1 MSGSQIR
8 PTTLALIFPQRFSP
22 SSGAIPDRFLLN
34 GGSPCGRVIA
44 DTSFTGRYTSSCPAA
59 APCCP
64 AINGGG
70 CLGTAN
76 NPNNPE
82 SACPPP
88 NPPVNTPGVVQTS
101 QNGFLVGP
109 GKLTFPV
116 GNGVNQMPPDQDM
129 WLLATGVCTN
139 TGNAWAMVCGATVD
153 SDGHVP
159 GTGQPAFYNAN
170 YQPSG
175 GTLAYVFNGDG
186 CRVVGNQVLPNGTP
200 GSAQYQSNINC
211 LQCRL
216 N

>member
-1 MSGSQIR
+1 MSGSQM
-8 PTTLALIFPQRFSP
+8 TDLTCAHFPATFFP
-22 SSGAIPDRFLLN
+22 LSSGAIPDRYLLN
-34 GGSPCGRVIA
+34 GGSPCGPVIA
-44 DTSFTGRYTSSCPAA
+44 DTSFTGRYTGACAA
-59 APCCP
+59 SAPCCP
-64 AINGGG
+64 ATSGGG
-70 CLGTAN
+70 CQGRPNA
-76 NPNNPE
+76 NNPE

-116 GNGVNQMPPDQDM
+116 GNGVNQMPPDEDM
-129 WLLATGVCTN
+129 WLLATGVCAG
-139 TGNAWAMVCGATVD
+139 TGNAWAMVCGATVG

-159 GTGQPAFYNAN
+159 GTGQPAFYNAA

-186 CRVVGNQVLPNGTP
+186 CQVVNGQVIPNGLPNT
-200 GSAQYQSNINC
+200 ARYQSNINC